1 MGIMAAAAGRFRCM
15 DAGGILGDYVAVA
28 IAATGCAGYRLDV
41 RMSAGD
47 GVVAGRA
54 AEFGMGGMA
63 KVFRI
68 DIVIAADLCLIA
80 MACDAGFVF
89 ACAVTKRII
98 GGLDLISRCNAEHNE
113 Q

>member
-1 MGIMAAAAGRFRCM
+1 MGIMAAAAGRFCCM
-15 DAGGILGDYVAVA
+15 DAGGILGDCVAVA

-41 RMSAGD
+41 RMIAGD

-54 AEFGMGGMA
+54 SEFGMGGMA

-68 DIVIAADLCLIA
+68 DIVIAADLFLIS

-89 ACAVTKRII
+89 PCAVTKRII
-98 GGLDLISRCNAEHNE
+98 GGSGLISNCNP
-113 Q
+113 

>member
-1 MGIMAAAAGRFRCM
+1 MI
-15 DAGGILGDYVAVA
+15 
-28 IAATGCAGYRLDV
+28 
-41 RMSAGD
+41 AGD

-68 DIVIAADLCLIA
+68 DIVIAADLLLIS

-89 ACAVTKRII
+89 ACAVTKRIV
-98 GGLDLISRCNAEHNE
+98 GGPGLTSSCNP
-113 Q
+113 